1 MDDIQRMRLDMD
13 RRGIVLQKRLKKI
26 SESSAYTLTVRRGQI
41 RINRKYQEADS
52 QFLCCTVTTIPNK
65 HGISVVSLCIEIP
78 LLVFLKST
86 TQSVWKWWE
95 QK

>member
-1 MDDIQRMRLDMD
+1 MDDIKRMRLDMD
-13 RRGIVLQKRLKKI
+13 HWGIVLQKRLKKFQ
-26 SESSAYTLTVRRGQI
+26 SSAYTLSVRRGQI

-65 HGISVVSLCIEIP
+65 HRISVVSLCIKIP

>member
-13 RRGIVLQKRLKKI
+13 HCFTKEVKKI
-26 SESSAYTLTVRRGQI
+26 SESSAYTLSVRRGQI
-41 RINRKYQEADS
+41 RINKKKEEADS

-65 HGISVVSLCIEIP
+65 HRISVVSLCIKIP